1 MKGSREY
8 FKRKIKYVNEH
19 MEKVQSI
26 VAEKMKIRDCK
37 SLYFLNDLVYFLFNE
52 TFYWMSKP
60 VFINLVHF
68 FPSRGGLSCKWR
80 IFSLLLVDNY
90 KFCKIIFKIL
100 IIACFGV

>member
-37 SLYFLNDLVYFLFNE
+37 SLYFLNDLVDFLFN
-52 TFYWMSKP
+52 
-60 VFINLVHF
+60 
-68 FPSRGGLSCKWR
+68 
-80 IFSLLLVDNY
+80 
-90 KFCKIIFKIL
+90 
-100 IIACFGV
+100 